1 MDNGAIL
8 NTNGNEF
15 NGFDN
20 LRVSEE
26 NLRQE
31 TVNPRI
37 RPAEDNTGT
46 QIETDLL
53 ELSEES
59 IDLARLEDPRFTEEA
74 ILEPANTDL
83 LQEIGTGAETTG
95 LVGANLENTGNVEE
109 VETTVLANENEAV
122 ITATATNTTDIT
134 TETELITEP
143 EETAA
148 VTEALEAE
156 AAAAAPTAPENI
168 AAEETAAAAGPA
180 AIIAETEPTP
190 ETEPIPEE
198 TAVPIEE
205 QANRLARVNNALNTA
220 NGLTVGATNQ
230 EAETPGEAARNE
242 QQILLQNVG
251 SQLAQVIPPASVFS
265 VVG

>member
-15 NGFDN
+15 NTLDN
-20 LRVSEE
+20 LRFPDE
-26 NLRQE
+26 NTRQE
-31 TVNPRI
+31 AVNPRT

-46 QIETDLL
+46 QIETDLV

-59 IDLARLEDPRFTEEA
+59 VDLARFEEPRFIEET

-83 LQEIGTGAETTG
+83 LTEVGTGTGAAG
-95 LVGANLENTGNVEE
+95 LAGTDLEEI
-109 VETTVLANENEAV
+109 ETTVLANENELE
-122 ITATATNTTDIT
+122 ITANTINANPINTTEVT
-134 TETELITEP
+134 TEAELITEP
-143 EETAA
+143 EAEETAA

-156 AAAAAPTAPENI
+156 AAAAAPTAPGNI
-168 AAEETAAAAGPA
+168 AAEEAAAAGPA
-180 AIIAETEPTP
+180 AIIAETEPPP

-205 QANRLARVNNALNTA
+205 QANRLAQVNNALNTA
-220 NGLTVGATNQ
+220 NGLTVGATNP

>member
-15 NGFDN
+15 NAFDN
-20 LRVSEE
+20 LRVPEE
-26 NLRQE
+26 NPGQE
-31 TVNPRI
+31 AVNPRI

-46 QIETDLL
+46 QIENDLL

-59 IDLARLEDPRFTEEA
+59 IDLARLEEPRFIEET

-83 LQEIGTGAETTG
+83 LNEVGRGAETTG
-95 LVGANLENTGNVEE
+95 LLGANLENTGNVEE
-109 VETTVLANENEAV
+109 VETTVLATENEAV
-122 ITATATNTTDIT
+122 ITAATTNTTDIT
-134 TETELITEP
+134 TETEVITEP

-148 VTEALEAE
+148 VTEALETE

-168 AAEETAAAAGPA
+168 AAEEAAAAAGPT
-180 AIIAETEPTP
+180 AIITETEPP

-205 QANRLARVNNALNTA
+205 QANRLAQTNNALNTA
-220 NGLTVGATNQ
+220 NGLTAGAANP